1 MPRQATALIKI
12 YKNYVSFYCLG
23 GFILYLLWEDTETIK
38 CQFSM
43 SIRQRIC
50 TLIEGPIVQRFIT
63 TLIVLNA
70 ITLGLETAPELMNGY
85 GKIFHAFD
93 MFVLTVFM
101 FEILGKLQY
110 RGLNFFKDGWNVFDF
125 LIVSIALLPS
135 TNELSVIR
143 ALRILRTLRLISV
156 VPQMRRV
163 VQALIT
169 AIPGMLSVGAI
180 ILLVF
185 YIGAVLTTNLFGAS
199 HPQWF
204 GSIGESMY
212 SLFQI
217 MTLESWS
224 MGIVRPV
231 MEIHPNAWVFFVP
244 FILVTS
250 FAILNLFVGIIV
262 DAMQTQHLEDEVSLH
277 EEASEEHT
285 KIIRAELAV
294 VRQEITDVKQLL
306 EVRAKSE

>member
-1 MPRQATALIKI
+1 MSI
-12 YKNYVSFYCLG
+12 F
-23 GFILYLLWEDTETIK
+23 
-38 CQFSM
+38 M

-50 TLIEGPIVQRFIT
+50 TLIEGLIVQRFIT
-63 TLIVLNA
+63 ILIVLNA
-70 ITLGLETAPELMNGY
+70 ITLGLETLPELMNGY
-85 GKIFHAFD
+85 GQLFHAFD
-93 MFVLTVFM
+93 MFVLTVFT

-110 RGLNFFKDGWNVFDF
+110 RGIHFFKDGWNIFDF

-143 ALRILRTLRLISV
+143 ALRILRTPRLISV

-185 YIGAVLTTNLFGAS
+185 YIGAVLTTNLFGVS

-231 MEIHPNAWVFFVP
+231 MEIHPEAWVFFVP
-244 FILVTS
+244 FILVTT
-250 FAILNLFVGIIV
+250 FAILNLFIGIIV
-262 DAMQTQHLEDEVSLH
+262 DAMQTQSLEADVSLH
-277 EEASEEHT
+277 EEVSEEHT
-285 KIIRAELAV
+285 KSIRDDIAG
-294 VRQEITDVKQLL
+294 VRQDIASLKKSLEI
-306 EVRAKSE
+306 KSELDQPK

>member
-1 MPRQATALIKI
+1 M
-12 YKNYVSFYCLG
+12 G
-23 GFILYLLWEDTETIK
+23 
-38 CQFSM
+38 M
-43 SIRQRIC
+43 RQRIS
-50 TLIEGPIVQRFIT
+50 TLIEGLVIQRFIT
-63 TLIVLNA
+63 ILIVLNA
-70 ITLGLETAPELMNGY
+70 ITLGLETAPDWINGY
-85 GKIFHAFD
+85 GKLFHAFD
-93 MFVLTVFM
+93 MFVLMVFTC
-101 FEILGKLQY
+101 EILGKLQY
-110 RGLNFFKDGWNVFDF
+110 RGIHFFKDGWNIFDF

-135 TNELSVIR
+135 STEFSVIR

-212 SLFQI
+212 SLFQV

-250 FAILNLFVGIIV
+250 FAILNLFIGIIV
-262 DAMQTQHLEDEVSLH
+262 DAMQTQHLEDETSVH
-277 EEASEEHT
+277 EEVSKEQT
-285 KIIRAELAV
+285 KSIRDDLAT
-294 VRQEITDVKQLL
+294 VRQDIASLKRSL
-306 EVRAKSE
+306 ESKAKSDYFK